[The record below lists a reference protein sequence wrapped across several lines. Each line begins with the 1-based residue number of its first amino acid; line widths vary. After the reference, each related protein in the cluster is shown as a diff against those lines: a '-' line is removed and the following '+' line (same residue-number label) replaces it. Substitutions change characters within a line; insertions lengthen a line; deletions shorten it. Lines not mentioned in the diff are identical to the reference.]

1 EDQLKDL
8 PREERYKKRLELE
21 KPLIDEFWKWIYDTA
36 AIALPKSK
44 LGKAI
49 AYAINQKPY
58 MENYL
63 KDGRCS
69 ISNNVAENAIRPF
82 TVGRKNWLFCDTP
95 KGADSSAVIYSI
107 VETAKANNINVRDY
121 LEYLFT
127 VMPTE
132 DWRNHPEMLDDLL
145 PTSPEI
151 RKKFKN

>member
-1 EDQLKDL
+1 MHLS
-8 PREERYKKRLELE
+8 
-21 KPLIDEFWKWIYDTA
+21 IDEFWDWIYKTLP
-36 AIALPKSK
+36 IVLPKTK
-44 LGKAI
+44 LGKAL
-49 AYAINQKPY
+49 AYAVNQKPY

-95 KGADSSAVIYSI
+95 KGADASAIIYSI
-107 VETAKANNINVRDY
+107 VETAKANGINVRDY

-132 DWRNHPEMLDDLL
+132 EWRKDPEILDSLT
-145 PTSPEI
+145 PCSPEI

>member
-1 EDQLKDL
+1 
-8 PREERYKKRLELE
+8 
-21 KPLIDEFWKWIYDTA
+21 
-36 AIALPKSK
+36 
-44 LGKAI
+44 
-49 AYAINQKPY
+49 

-107 VETAKANNINVRDY
+107 VETAKANNINVRYY

-132 DWRNHPEMLDDLL
+132 D
-145 PTSPEI
+145 
-151 RKKFKN
+151 

>member
-1 EDQLKDL
+1 
-8 PREERYKKRLELE
+8 
-21 KPLIDEFWKWIYDTA
+21 
-36 AIALPKSK
+36 
-44 LGKAI
+44 
-49 AYAINQKPY
+49 

-107 VETAKANNINVRDY
+107 VETTKANNINVRDY

-132 DWRNHPEMLDDLL
+132 DWRNNPDMLDSLL

-151 RKKFKN
+151 RKKFKK

>member
-1 EDQLKDL
+1 M
-8 PREERYKKRLELE
+8 PREERQRRRFEEE
-21 KPLIDEFWKWIYDTA
+21 KPIIDEFWEWIYSN
-36 AIALPKSK
+36 IGIVLPKTK
-44 LGKAI
+44 LGKAF

-69 ISNNVAENAIRPF
+69 ISNNIAENAIRPF

-95 KGADSSAVIYSI
+95 RGADSSAVIYSI

-132 DWRNHPEMLDDLL
+132 DWRNNPEMLDNLL

-151 RKKFKN
+151 RRKFKN

>member
-1 EDQLKDL
+1 
-8 PREERYKKRLELE
+8 
-21 KPLIDEFWKWIYDTA
+21 
-36 AIALPKSK
+36 
-44 LGKAI
+44 
-49 AYAINQKPY
+49 